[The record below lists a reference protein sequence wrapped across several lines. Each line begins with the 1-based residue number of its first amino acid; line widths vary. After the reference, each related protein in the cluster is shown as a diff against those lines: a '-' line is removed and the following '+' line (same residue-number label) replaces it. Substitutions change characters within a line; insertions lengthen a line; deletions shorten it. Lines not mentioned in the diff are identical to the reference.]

1 MLRTFEGSDLNKAFI
16 LLLKVQGTQQ
26 ERGRKNLSVRR
37 QEIGRKARKNIFQ
50 AQQIHGN
57 HEFTTV

>member
-50 AQQIHGN
+50 
-57 HEFTTV
+57 E